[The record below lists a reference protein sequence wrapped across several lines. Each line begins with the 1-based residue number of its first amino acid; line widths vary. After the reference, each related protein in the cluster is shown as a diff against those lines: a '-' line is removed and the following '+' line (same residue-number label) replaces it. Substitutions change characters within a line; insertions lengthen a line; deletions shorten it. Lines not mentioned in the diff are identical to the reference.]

1 MSFSKE
7 SVDPAPEVDEHWR
20 LGSDYASA
28 IRMGRW
34 VVGII
39 VVLVAAMLAYGYT
52 SNSTVANVAP
62 ALYPS
67 TTGSVPAS
75 HKVSPASDRF
85 EV

>member
-7 SVDPAPEVDEHWR
+7 WVDPAPEVDEHWR

-28 IRMGRW
+28 IRMSRW

-52 SNSTVANVAP
+52 DRTQCGA
-62 ALYPS
+62 
-67 TTGSVPAS
+67 GF
-75 HKVSPASDRF
+75 VSLHDRF
-85 EV
+85 RTGEP